1 MPHGMWDGP
10 GHPANGALFASVFLN
25 SQWLLLRPPSTRL
38 KLIAELVQN
47 TVPGKFS
54 IHWDGISCLI
64 CLYSRQDEL
73 REKAKMRM
81 RTYVPSFKLCVF
93 LTDIR
98 LREREKQ
105 WPEETQQARKEIR
118 NEIAAEYRSRRVVVL
133 FNSPSLLTIVL
144 QS

>member
-1 MPHGMWDGP
+1 
-10 GHPANGALFASVFLN
+10 
-25 SQWLLLRPPSTRL
+25 
-38 KLIAELVQN
+38 
-47 TVPGKFS
+47 
-54 IHWDGISCLI
+54 
-64 CLYSRQDEL
+64 
-73 REKAKMRM
+73 MRM

-118 NEIAAEYRSRRVVVL
+118 NEVAAEYRSRRVVVL